1 MPLNTA
7 DIYIVLFFLR
17 VRKYNIFTFLWGFI
31 LSGVMKSNVKLKV
44 KLFKQAGIHT
54 VYASQSNYLYIKNI
68 ELH

>member
-7 DIYIVLFFLR
+7 DIYIVLFFQR
-17 VRKYNIFTFLWGFI
+17 VPKCNIFTFLWGFI

-54 VYASQSNYLYIKNI
+54 VYASQSNILNI

>member
-7 DIYIVLFFLR
+7 DIYIVFFSKGYVNAIFLR
-17 VRKYNIFTFLWGFI
+17 FCGGFI